1 MTLDEIRQKKKQYG
15 YTNEQMAKLSGLP
28 LSTVQKV
35 LGGTTKAPRRQ
46 TLAAL
51 AAVFPKETPV
61 SYREDVTALPSGIAE
76 PPAAYGARRTPRWPR
91 QGEYTLE
98 DYLALPDDVRV
109 ELIDGVFYDMGAPT
123 TVHQE
128 VVGEVFFLLK
138 SFIRSHGGSCR
149 PFISPVDVQ
158 LDADDRTI
166 VQPDVLILCDP
177 SKRTYERIVGAPDL
191 VIEVLSPS
199 TRSKDILIKTKK
211 YALAGVREYWI
222 VDPQQERV
230 TTYLFS
236 PVPVPGPEADA
247 AVPDGPE
254 IAIYGYSFEETVPV
268 AVLGGECTICFRE
281 IAEQYGLKN
290 VAR

>member
-1 MTLDEIRQKKKQYG
+1 MTLDEIRQKKRQYG
-15 YTNEQMAKLSGLP
+15 YTNEQMATLSGLP

-35 LGGTTKAPRRQ
+35 LGGTTKSPRRQ

-158 LDADDRTI
+158 LDADDGTI
-166 VQPDVLILCDP
+166 VQPDVLLLCDP

-191 VIEVLSPS
+191 VMEVLSPS
-199 TRSKDILIKTKK
+199 TRSKDILIKKK
-211 YALAGVREYWI
+211 NTPWQASANTGSWTLSRSA
-222 VDPQQERV
+222 
-230 TTYLFS
+230 S
-236 PVPVPGPEADA
+236 PP
-247 AVPDGPE
+247 
-254 IAIYGYSFEETVPV
+254 
-268 AVLGGECTICFRE
+268 ICFHRFPRR
-281 IAEQYGLKN
+281 GRN
-290 VAR
+290 RTRPFPTARRSPFTATPLRRPSRWRSSAGNAPSASGRLRNSMG